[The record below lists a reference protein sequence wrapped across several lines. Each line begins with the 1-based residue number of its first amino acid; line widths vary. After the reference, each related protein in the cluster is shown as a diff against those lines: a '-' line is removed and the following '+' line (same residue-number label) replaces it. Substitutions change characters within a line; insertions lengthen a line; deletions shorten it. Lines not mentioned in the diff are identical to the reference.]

1 MEYLI
6 TFIEGIA
13 SFISPCVLPIIPV
26 YISYFATESKS
37 EKKSII
43 NSLGFVSGFSI
54 VFILLGVFAGTFGRI
69 ITRYS
74 NYVNIVLGLF
84 LIIISLNYMGV
95 IFIKFLNKT
104 KGIKKDD
111 KDLTVLTSVLFGMF
125 FSLSWTPCVGA
136 FLSSALILASTTGS
150 VLKGATLLLA
160 YSLGLA
166 IPFVMT
172 TFLLEKLKKTFD
184 FIKKHYDIINKIA
197 GGILL
202 LSGVWNI
209 ANGIIGIFG

>member
-6 TFIEGIA
+6 TFIEGLA

-43 NSLGFVSGFSI
+43 NSLGFVFGFSI
-54 VFILLGVFAGTFGRI
+54 VFILLGVFAGTFGKI
-69 ITRYS
+69 ITKYAD
-74 NYVNIVLGLF
+74 YVNIILGLF
-84 LIIISLNYMGV
+84 LIIVSLNYMGI
-95 IFIKFLNKT
+95 IFIKTLNKT
-104 KGIKKDD
+104 KGMKKDK
-111 KDLTVLTSVLFGMF
+111 KDLTFVTSVLFGMI

-150 VLKGATLLLA
+150 VLKGATLLFA

-166 IPFVMT
+166 IPFIMT

-184 FIKKHYDIINKIA
+184 FIKKHYNVINKLA
-197 GGILL
+197 GSILL
-202 LSGVWNI
+202 LSGLWNVI
-209 ANGIIGIFG
+209 NGIIGIFG

>member
-26 YISYFATESKS
+26 YISYFATTDKS
-37 EKKSII
+37 EKRAIV
-43 NSLGFVSGFSI
+43 NSLGFVLGFTI
-54 VFILLGVFAGTFGRI
+54 VFILLGVFAGTFGKI
-69 ITRYS
+69 VTRYS
-74 NYVNIVLGLF
+74 DYVSIVLGIF
-84 LIIISLNYMGV
+84 LIIVSLNYMGV
-95 IFIKFLNKT
+95 LSIKVLSKT
-104 KGIKKDD
+104 REMKKDK
-111 KDLTVLTSVLFGMF
+111 KDLTFVASILFGMI

-136 FLSSALILASTTGS
+136 FLASALVLATTTGS
-150 VLKGATLLLA
+150 ILKGSILLLV

-184 FIKKHYDIINKIA
+184 FIKKNYKVINLVA
-197 GGILL
+197 GLILL
-202 LSGVWNI
+202 SSGFWNI
-209 ANGIIGIFG
+209 VDGIISIFS